1 MQVEGERTLI
11 PSQPKKN
18 QFREGW
24 GQDEMGSWR
33 DWTDFLQGM
42 AIINPLNWSKTEETF
57 RKKQISRVN
66 QCSISPWEQP
76 GGSIGM
82 GTPRGRHVL
91 LGREGEAAGE
101 QLRRGP
107 GRKMNV
113 LGFPGDDR
121 NLEGSFVQRAG
132 GTKPLWVFISHGWGR
147 GALLCSGALL
157 RNFHN
162 PSALMGSE
170 LPWRG
175 AGIWG
180 FCVGCAEQLH
190 ALHDT

>member
-1 MQVEGERTLI
+1 
-11 PSQPKKN
+11 
-18 QFREGW
+18 
-24 GQDEMGSWR
+24 
-33 DWTDFLQGM
+33 
-42 AIINPLNWSKTEETF
+42 
-57 RKKQISRVN
+57 
-66 QCSISPWEQP
+66 
-76 GGSIGM
+76 
-82 GTPRGRHVL
+82 
-91 LGREGEAAGE
+91 
-101 QLRRGP
+101 
-107 GRKMNV
+107 MNV

-190 ALHDT
+190 SLHDT